1 MKLKIPR
8 EVKIGISL
16 EVEAN
21 GKKITMGQSSKERE
35 ELSKIFSGED
45 FKL

>member
-1 MKLKIPR
+1 MKFKIPR
-8 EVKIGISL
+8 EIKVGINL

-21 GKKITMGQSSKERE
+21 GKKLTMGQSSKDRE

-45 FKL
+45 FNF